1 MEKLSLKEGDIV
13 ADIGSGG
20 GYYSLRFAEAVGKK
34 GLVYAV
40 DVEQKYLDYV
50 IKKASGKQV
59 NNICPVLASGGYLQ
73 LPDESVDLFFLR
85 DTFHDILE
93 PFDYFTNVYRAT
105 KPRGRVAVIDFLN
118 NGRSKES
125 RTGHCTDEKRIYEIM
140 QECGFALANRYD
152 FLHNKQSFNIFLK

>member
-59 NNICPVLASGGYLQ
+59 NNICRITSGAISSYLMSQ
-73 LPDESVDLFFLR
+73 L
-85 DTFHDILE
+85 
-93 PFDYFTNVYRAT
+93 
-105 KPRGRVAVIDFLN
+105 
-118 NGRSKES
+118 
-125 RTGHCTDEKRIYEIM
+125 IY
-140 QECGFALANRYD
+140 
-152 FLHNKQSFNIFLK
+152 SF